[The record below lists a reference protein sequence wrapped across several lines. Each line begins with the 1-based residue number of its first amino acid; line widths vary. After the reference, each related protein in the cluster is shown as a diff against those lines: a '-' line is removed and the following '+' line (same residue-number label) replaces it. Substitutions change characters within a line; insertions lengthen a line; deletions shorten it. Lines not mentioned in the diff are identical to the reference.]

1 MAKYLIRSDF
11 KAIRKGEHVS
21 ANGKAGE
28 FVYETG
34 NGANLSLA
42 QILEIAAANKL
53 TISKSAK
60 KSEAAAKLD
69 ELLETLKLDEVNKM
83 TDTAV
88 VEKICDAGVAVGK
101 TDDEMLIEIVSA
113 GVKFAQAGKL
123 FRHVMETKGY
133 RMSSKGRLAQ
143 ADTLLADVELSTAD
157 DVAAAIETLSKSI
170 PDTNE
175 KQATAILRKFA
186 KANEIEL
193 PKVEKSAKKG
203 AKGSFRTKVFKWMV
217 ANPAAETA
225 ELVTFITDLGKKEN
239 VAKRFVDIFEF
250 AKQFAAAQ
258 K

>member
-11 KAIRKGEHVS
+11 KATSKGEHVA
-21 ANGKAGE
+21 ANVKAGE
-28 FVYETG
+28 FVYESG
-34 NGANLSLA
+34 NGANLSAA

-53 TISKSAK
+53 MIPKSAK

-88 VEKICDAGVAVGK
+88 VEKICEAGVAAGK
-101 TDDEMLIEIVSA
+101 SDDEMLIEIVSA

-123 FRHVMETKGY
+123 FRQVMETKGY
-133 RMSSKGRLAQ
+133 RVSNKDRLSK
-143 ADTLLADVELSTAD
+143 ADELLAYVELSTAA

-186 KANEIEL
+186 KAKEIEL

-217 ANPAAETA
+217 ANPTA
-225 ELVTFITDLGKKEN
+225 EQAELATFIADLGKKEN
-239 VAKRFVDIFEF
+239 VAKRFADIFEF